1 MSRIAYVNGAYI
13 PQRSAAIHI
22 EDRAHQLSD
31 SVYEGVTIYKGKL
44 IDLDPHFDR
53 LWRSMGELRITEP
66 MGRAAM
72 RLVLKELVRQNRI
85 QNGFLYLQVSRGTAP
100 RDHAFPDFAVPSF
113 TATCKRLDVSG
124 IEERAN
130 SGVRAITHPDIR
142 WGRCDIKST
151 ALLPN
156 VLAKQAAKEAG
167 AFEAV
172 LFDNDGYITEGSS
185 TNIWM
190 VTKDGALHTRPT
202 SDNILPGI
210 TRMMVMKI
218 AKSLNFEI
226 IDEAFTVDEV
236 YGASEVFLTSSTAG
250 AVPIVTLDGKDIAD
264 GNVGPMSTALIEAYK
279 IHLDSQI

>member
-13 PQRSAAIHI
+13 PQRNAAVHI

-31 SVYEGVTIYKGKL
+31 SVYEGLTIYKGTL
-44 IDLDPHFDR
+44 IDLEPHFDR
-53 LWRSMGELRITEP
+53 LWRSMGELSIEEP

-113 TATCKRLDVSG
+113 TATCKRLDPRS
-124 IEERAN
+124 IEERALN
-130 SGVRAITHPDIR
+130 GVKAITHADIR
-142 WGRCDIKST
+142 WGRCDVKAT

-172 LFDNDGYITEGSS
+172 LVDKDGYVTEGSS

-190 VTKDGALHTRPT
+190 ATKDGALHTRPT

-210 TRMMVMKI
+210 TRMMVMNI
-218 AKSLNFEI
+218 AEELSFDI
-226 IDEAFTVDEV
+226 IDEAFTVDEA
-236 YGASEVFLTSSTAG
+236 YAASELFLTSSTAG
-250 AVPIVTLDGKDIAD
+250 AVPIVNLDGEDIAD
-264 GNVGPMSTALIEAYK
+264 GKVGAMSTALIEAYK
-279 IHLDSQI
+279 IHLNSQV